1 MVAVVLVVMMVAVVT
16 VVANDGTS
24 AWNRTQ
30 DGQIPMR
37 TYGLYV
43 GMPGIVKTIQLL
55 PGKLLL
61 LHVHSRSDHDV
72 LYSICGQRILT

>member
-1 MVAVVLVVMMVAVVT
+1 MVVVVMMVAVVT